1 MMDYMKKVFFT
12 LVLTV
17 LSTSIWAQA
26 NDPVVMK
33 INGKDIKKSEFEY
46 IYNKNNNEEAI
57 DKRSLDE
64 YITLFKDFKLKVAE
78 AETQGMDTTA
88 AFFKEL
94 NEYRS
99 QLAKSYLETE
109 KNDQLIVDSYKRANE
124 WSEISIILLAYPQ
137 LGENKPFTVT
147 PADTLAL
154 YKKALDVRSKALKKG
169 AKFEDLVK
177 EYTFDERSK
186 EGDRPGYLGWFS
198 GLKLAPVLE
207 IALAQTPKGSIS
219 KPVRTP
225 QGYYLFNV
233 LNKKADPGEVNAAHI
248 LIKSASTDTDS
259 LQAVA
264 QAQVAE
270 VLQKLKDGVDFGD
283 LAKEYSQDPGSAAE
297 GGNLSWF
304 SFGQMVPEFNE
315 TIFAMKEIGEV
326 SQAVKTQFGYH
337 IIKLLGKRPSAPLDE
352 LRSQLETKLERSG
365 SFNTLHQ
372 PGIDKLK
379 AEYPYKVNT
388 AAYKLLQN
396 AANSLYPTDSLY
408 LTQFENNQE
417 TLLTVAG
424 QNISI
429 AQFVDYLKNNPRSY
443 FNLTTETLKEK
454 FDSFEYQTL
463 IDTEDK
469 NLENK
474 YPEFKNLVQE
484 YHDGILLF
492 EVSNKEV
499 WDKASADTEGLE
511 KFFEANKSNY
521 TWDEPHWKGY
531 VVWVKNAKLQK
542 KIQKAI
548 AKMPYEAAAK
558 YLIDNYKNEADSLS
572 QIKIEKGLF
581 TKGQNP
587 FVDEAFFNQ
596 GKAELP
602 AGYTGFFLTGVSLP
616 TLPENYTD
624 VRGLVITD
632 YQDYLEHEWLQQL
645 NAKYPVVIY
654 KELIEK

>member
-1 MMDYMKKVFFT
+1 MDYMKKVFFT

-259 LQAVA
+259 IQAVA

-429 AQFVDYLKNNPRSY
+429 AQFVEYLKSNPRSY

-531 VVWVKNAKLQK
+531 IVWVKNAKLQK

-548 AKMPYEAAAK
+548 AKMPYEVAAK
-558 YLIDNYKNEADSLS
+558 YLTDNYKNEADSLS
-572 QIKIEKGLF
+572 QVKIEKGLF

>member
-1 MMDYMKKVFFT
+1 MDYMKKVFFT

>member
-1 MMDYMKKVFFT
+1 MKKVFFT